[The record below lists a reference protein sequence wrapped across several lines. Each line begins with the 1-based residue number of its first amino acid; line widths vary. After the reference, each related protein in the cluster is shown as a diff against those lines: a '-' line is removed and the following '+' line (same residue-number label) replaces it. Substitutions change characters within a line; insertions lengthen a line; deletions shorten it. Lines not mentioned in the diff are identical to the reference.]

1 KRFARSIFQAI
12 IPREKYVPEQ
22 VNLSIFIKFYMKKF
36 FLVFITL
43 SFIIVC
49 NAQTST
55 ETIIKEAC
63 KEAGTQNK
71 KAFIIFHASWCV
83 WCHKLDS
90 CINDPSCKKFFSD
103 NYVIKHVTAFETGDK
118 KNLNNP
124 GSSEFLAAH
133 HAADQGI
140 PAWFIFD
147 SSKNLLADS
156 QLRPH
161 SNDFNVE
168 GSNIGCPANET
179 EIKYF
184 ISVLEKTSHI
194 TDEEKS
200 AIMKRFSKNHL
211 TSE

>member
-1 KRFARSIFQAI
+1 
-12 IPREKYVPEQ
+12 
-22 VNLSIFIKFYMKKF
+22 MKKF
-36 FLVFITL
+36 LLVFITL

-49 NAQTST
+49 NAQTSA
-55 ETIIKEAC
+55 ETIIKKAC
-63 KEAGTQNK
+63 KEAAAQNK
-71 KAFIIFHASWCV
+71 NVFIIFHASWCI

-90 CINDPSCKKFFSD
+90 SINDASCKKFFSD
-103 NYVIKHVTAFETGDK
+103 NYVIKHITAFETDDK

-124 GSSEFLAAH
+124 GGIEFLTAH

-147 SSKNLLADS
+147 SNGNLLADS
-156 QLRPH
+156 QLRK
-161 SNDFNVE
+161 NGAGFNVE

-184 ISVLEKTSHI
+184 ISVLQETSHI

-200 AIMKRFSKNHL
+200 AVTKRFSKNQVI
-211 TSE
+211 SN